1 MQDYENA
8 LKDMERVL
16 ELNPSMVMARFA
28 RAVIRSK
35 QLEYNT
41 QLSSDPSLFDNE
53 LERELDILKE
63 LPGTMRRPEL
73 SLESVEYDAIL
84 KEYNAII
91 EDAPNFIYAYYNRA
105 EIYILEKDYRA
116 AITDY
121 TKAINLEPRF
131 AEAYF
136 NRGISRL
143 SIGETRDGLDD
154 LRKAGELGIVQS
166 YSIIKRMQ

>member
-1 MQDYENA
+1 
-8 LKDMERVL
+8 
-16 ELNPSMVMARFA
+16 MVMARFA

-136 NRGISRL
+136 NRG
-143 SIGETRDGLDD
+143 D
-154 LRKAGELGIVQS
+154 LPLVNRRNARWTG
-166 YSIIKRMQ
+166 RPA